1 MGSSFGIISQ
11 TGNNI
16 QTEGLVFYVDPAYK
30 KSYPGSGTTA
40 TNLINSNITGS
51 LEGGATFES
60 NNNGIF
66 SFDGDGDY
74 IEVTTT
80 NISNTAELTVNCWVK
95 TSDITASGDS
105 YRTFFATGPWDS
117 KWKLAVNYDTGKIE
131 MESAGESKLLSRT
144 ALPTGEFVNVTYTYS
159 SNTGKIYFNGNLS
172 NSATYTLTHFMGKI
186 YLGAGGSSDENL
198 LTEGMWNG
206 NIGPI
211 QVYKRALSS
220 PEVLQNY
227 QAQNDRFI

>member
-51 LEGGATFES
+51 LEGGA
-60 NNNGIF
+60 
-66 SFDGDGDY
+66 
-74 IEVTTT
+74 
-80 NISNTAELTVNCWVK
+80 
-95 TSDITASGDS
+95 S